1 MKQSTVPTIVI
12 LITLLMASLGFACS
26 PSEVSPTVD
35 YVATPKAD
43 VTKSGTIQS
52 TVTPAAGPESA
63 TPTLVPKTSTTITP
77 PPTGTPQTP
86 DKKRSGRRVPKI
98 NETVCTPSNP
108 SIGESVECYFS
119 VSGKIDTISWSTP
132 DGNPQIGID
141 KHFVSSF
148 DVSGPTSITLEVCN
162 GSSCT
167 KSITEIDV
175 SSTQTG
181 GNTPESGQSVLHTS
195 LKGCEGQGPTLF
207 SSSPIPIDAIS
218 WIEPLGKMNPMGGH
232 VTPTDHIYVHYIDS
246 YGFPPPYELRALAD
260 GYIVHVER
268 RPDWT
273 PENAGVLGVLKDWR
287 LVFEHTCT
295 FFSVYIHIKEL
306 APGLLEYQ
314 ILQGSMQDQTLW
326 DLDAIPSSELTDN
339 VTARVRIPVQAGQLI
354 GMVGGQDSFDIQVVD
369 MEVALGG
376 FVIPGHYTEPWK
388 TYTGDFFQ
396 YLDPQIKSQLEEKNP
411 RSAEPRGGEIDYDI
425 DGRLVGNWF
434 MEGSEDYAG
443 GGLKDTLGYCG
454 SIPCPYWLG
463 HLTIAYDNLDPTQ
476 IRVSNG
482 ADWEHGPF
490 GVKGNGPN
498 PADVGVEDGLVEYEL
513 LELKHVQIP
522 GFPSVS
528 KTVSDGTTIVGTMLV
543 QMLDDR
549 TMRMEVF
556 PDLPADLVSIFS
568 TNAKNYFR

>member
-43 VTKSGTIQS
+43 VAKSGTIQS

-86 DKKRSGRRVPKI
+86 DNKRSCSRVPKI
-98 NETVCTPSNP
+98 SETVCTPSNP

-232 VTPTDHIYVHYIDS
+232 VTPTDHIYVHYTDS
-246 YGFPPPYELRALAD
+246 
-260 GYIVHVER
+260 
-268 RPDWT
+268 
-273 PENAGVLGVLKDWR
+273 
-287 LVFEHTCT
+287 
-295 FFSVYIHIKEL
+295 
-306 APGLLEYQ
+306 
-314 ILQGSMQDQTLW
+314 
-326 DLDAIPSSELTDN
+326 
-339 VTARVRIPVQAGQLI
+339 
-354 GMVGGQDSFDIQVVD
+354 
-369 MEVALGG
+369 
-376 FVIPGHYTEPWK
+376 
-388 TYTGDFFQ
+388 
-396 YLDPQIKSQLEEKNP
+396 
-411 RSAEPRGGEIDYDI
+411 
-425 DGRLVGNWF
+425 
-434 MEGSEDYAG
+434 
-443 GGLKDTLGYCG
+443 
-454 SIPCPYWLG
+454 
-463 HLTIAYDNLDPTQ
+463 
-476 IRVSNG
+476 
-482 ADWEHGPF
+482 
-490 GVKGNGPN
+490 
-498 PADVGVEDGLVEYEL
+498 
-513 LELKHVQIP
+513 
-522 GFPSVS
+522 
-528 KTVSDGTTIVGTMLV
+528 
-543 QMLDDR
+543 
-549 TMRMEVF
+549 
-556 PDLPADLVSIFS
+556 
-568 TNAKNYFR
+568 